1 MTTHSLSMLAVAVS
15 VAVSATSVQ
24 AAEQASAVKADK
36 NIEQISVLG
45 SRVANRTATES
56 SSPVDLIDA
65 DDLNKG
71 GFTELGQSL
80 QATAPSFNFSRTQVS
95 DGSDL
100 FRPATLRGLQP
111 DQTLVL
117 IMVNAVITNLFL
129 V

>member
-24 AAEQASAVKADK
+24 AAEQASAAKADK

-56 SSPVDLIDA
+56 TSPVDLIDA

-80 QATAPSFNFSRTQVS
+80 QATAP
-95 DGSDL
+95 
-100 FRPATLRGLQP
+100 
-111 DQTLVL
+111 
-117 IMVNAVITNLFL
+117 
-129 V
+129 